1 MSSRSGLVR
10 SVLLGS
16 FACVVGSALVA
27 CAGPRAGMT
36 TTTASA
42 EVAQDE
48 AREANVVAPVT
59 AREAPAADVGSS
71 ETSESAAPGQL
82 VCRAKDAFGVAS
94 ALYITWSGKEGK
106 GVLRQTAPSGM
117 ETETKVRAER
127 EGSLLFADDVKSEP
141 DLLAHTATVGTRDG
155 KTYMRLGDMKA
166 PWTACE

>member
-10 SVLLGS
+10 SVVLGS
-16 FACVVGSALVA
+16 FACFLGSGLVA
-27 CAGPRAGMT
+27 CVGPNAGMT
-36 TTTASA
+36 TTTASPVA
-42 EVAQDE
+42 EVAQPAAHE
-48 AREANVVAPVT
+48 ENVALPVS
-59 AREAPAADVGSS
+59 AREAPAAAAATAD
-71 ETSESAAPGQL
+71 TSAPGQL
-82 VCRAKDAFGVAS
+82 VCRAKDAFGVSS

-117 ETETKVRAER
+117 ETETNIRAER

-155 KTYMRLGDMKA
+155 KTFMRLGDMKA